1 MSTITIT
8 PVKLD
13 PDVATAALE
22 GIGQTVTTSDTFEI
36 IADGNTRTLIIVI
49 EELNTG
55 AATLVV
61 NPGDNP
67 PSFLAGLTAAGLNVA
82 VAQDAVKILML
93 TAGEY
98 IQADAST
105 GKVTGSVLTN
115 SLKLYA
121 LRISNAI

>member
-8 PVKLD
+8 PVELD

-22 GIGQTVTTSDTFEI
+22 GIGQTVTTSDVFEI
-36 IADGNTRTLIIVI
+36 IADGNTRTLIIVV
-49 EELNTG
+49 EELNAG

-61 NPGDNP
+61 DPGDNP
-67 PSFLAGLTAAGLNVA
+67 PSFLAGLTAAGLQVA

-93 TAGEY
+93 QPGEY